1 MAEHPNAVKMRE
13 AAAQFVAGD
22 LEGFM
27 ATFSDD
33 IVWRSGGSSA
43 LSGTYKGKDE
53 VAGWFGQIREFAG
66 DTIDVEPLDVLADDE
81 HLTIFLHITAKRD
94 DQVLDV
100 EVANAFRVDPDGRWK
115 ESWYLP
121 NDQAAWDRFFRDRY
135 DPSPR
140 SCRAW
145 RSSASW
151 RSWETRAT
159 ERSPRVFSIRVRATS
174 VDRRRLPVIASG

>member
-1 MAEHPNAVKMRE
+1 VSVASFGREVRMGEHPNAARMRE
-13 AAAQFVAGD
+13 AVAKFVAGD

-43 LSGTYKGKDE
+43 LSGTYEGKDD
-53 VAGWFGQIREFAG
+53 VARWFATIRRFAG
-66 DTIDVEPLDVLADDE
+66 DTIDVEPVDVLADDE

-121 NDQAAWDRFFRDRY
+121 NDQAAWDRFF
-135 DPSPR
+135 S
-140 SCRAW
+140 
-145 RSSASW
+145 
-151 RSWETRAT
+151 
-159 ERSPRVFSIRVRATS
+159 
-174 VDRRRLPVIASG
+174 

>member
-1 MAEHPNAVKMRE
+1 
-13 AAAQFVAGD
+13 
-22 LEGFM
+22 M

-53 VAGWFGQIREFAG
+53 VAGWFGTIRRFAG
-66 DTIDVEPLDVLADDE
+66 DTIDVEPVDVLADDE
-81 HLTIFLHITAKRD
+81 HLTIFLHITAERD

-121 NDQAAWDRFFRDRY
+121 NDQAAWDRFF
-135 DPSPR
+135 S
-140 SCRAW
+140 
-145 RSSASW
+145 
-151 RSWETRAT
+151 
-159 ERSPRVFSIRVRATS
+159 
-174 VDRRRLPVIASG
+174 

>member
-1 MAEHPNAVKMRE
+1 MGEHPNAAKMRE
-13 AAAQFVAGD
+13 AAAKFVAGD

-43 LSGTYKGKDE
+43 LSGTYRGKDE
-53 VAGWFGQIREFAG
+53 VAGWFGTIRRFAG
-66 DTIDVEPLDVLADDE
+66 DTIDVEPVDVLADDE

-121 NDQAAWDRFFRDRY
+121 NDQAAWDRFF
-135 DPSPR
+135 S
-140 SCRAW
+140 
-145 RSSASW
+145 
-151 RSWETRAT
+151 
-159 ERSPRVFSIRVRATS
+159 
-174 VDRRRLPVIASG
+174 